1 MQMKA
6 GEVRTSPD
14 YPTKKAKEAGKVRSR
29 NRRCYLGQVRA
40 ENLFNLGCE
49 NIIRGDKT
57 LPLFEQ

>member
-29 NRRCYLGQVRA
+29 NRLAVTVCYICVS
-40 ENLFNLGCE
+40 
-49 NIIRGDKT
+49 I
-57 LPLFEQ
+57 